1 MSLQHIRYELSSNV
15 ILRNGIF
22 VIGKPNEI
30 NPPIFTQIDTE
41 YIIVSGNTNEYH
53 PINSPSA
60 NKPRPTATKSV
71 ADLFPFKYDIIV
83 SIEPYTNKI
92 NETARNTYSRETN
105 DTRNSGSTPTDLKYL
120 DLGKKVLIVW
130 ENAINQYPTTWVA
143 TPNVEI
149 PLLIS
154 PVLKIKSSR
163 INPAANI
170 PKPIPIA
177 KKAIDNL
184 NNVGLAVFLNPI
196 YEIVPITRP
205 TKSPIRFRIIS
216 RKNSNYADSVTVL
229 NKVWEQV
236 F

>member
-1 MSLQHIRYELSSNV
+1 MAPID
-15 ILRNGIF
+15 LR
-22 VIGKPNEI
+22 
-30 NPPIFTQIDTE
+30 
-41 YIIVSGNTNEYH
+41 
-53 PINSPSA
+53 
-60 NKPRPTATKSV
+60 
-71 ADLFPFKYDIIV
+71 
-83 SIEPYTNKI
+83 
-92 NETARNTYSRETN
+92 
-105 DTRNSGSTPTDLKYL
+105 YL
-120 DLGKKVLIVW
+120 DLGKKVLMVW
-130 ENAINQYPTTWVA
+130 ENAINQYPITWEA

-154 PVLKIKSSR
+154 PALKIKSSR

-205 TKSPIRFRIIS
+205 TKSPTRLRIIS
-216 RKNSNYADSVTVL
+216 KKNSNYADSVTVL

>member
-1 MSLQHIRYELSSNV
+1 MA
-15 ILRNGIF
+15 
-22 VIGKPNEI
+22 
-30 NPPIFTQIDTE
+30 PI
-41 YIIVSGNTNEYH
+41 
-53 PINSPSA
+53 
-60 NKPRPTATKSV
+60 
-71 ADLFPFKYDIIV
+71 
-83 SIEPYTNKI
+83 
-92 NETARNTYSRETN
+92 
-105 DTRNSGSTPTDLKYL
+105 DLKYL

-130 ENAINQYPTTWVA
+130 ENAMNQYPTVWEA
-143 TPNVEI
+143 TPKVEI

-163 INPAANI
+163 INPVANI

-205 TKSPIRFRIIS
+205 TKSPTRLRIIS
-216 RKNSNYADSVTVL
+216 KKNSNYADSVTVL

>member
-1 MSLQHIRYELSSNV
+1 MA
-15 ILRNGIF
+15 
-22 VIGKPNEI
+22 
-30 NPPIFTQIDTE
+30 PI
-41 YIIVSGNTNEYH
+41 
-53 PINSPSA
+53 
-60 NKPRPTATKSV
+60 
-71 ADLFPFKYDIIV
+71 
-83 SIEPYTNKI
+83 
-92 NETARNTYSRETN
+92 
-105 DTRNSGSTPTDLKYL
+105 DLKYL

-130 ENAINQYPTTWVA
+130 ENAINQYPITWEV
-143 TPNVEI
+143 TPNVDI

-205 TKSPIRFRIIS
+205 TKSPTRFKITS

-229 NKVWEQV
+229 IKVWEQV

>member
-1 MSLQHIRYELSSNV
+1 MA
-15 ILRNGIF
+15 
-22 VIGKPNEI
+22 
-30 NPPIFTQIDTE
+30 PI
-41 YIIVSGNTNEYH
+41 
-53 PINSPSA
+53 
-60 NKPRPTATKSV
+60 
-71 ADLFPFKYDIIV
+71 
-83 SIEPYTNKI
+83 
-92 NETARNTYSRETN
+92 
-105 DTRNSGSTPTDLKYL
+105 DLKYL

-130 ENAINQYPTTWVA
+130 ENAINQYPTTWEA
-143 TPNVEI
+143 TPKVEI

-154 PVLKIKSSR
+154 PVSKIKSSR
-163 INPAANI
+163 INPVANI

-196 YEIVPITRP
+196 YEIAPIIRP
-205 TKSPIRFRIIS
+205 TKSPIRFKIIS

>member
-1 MSLQHIRYELSSNV
+1 MAPID
-15 ILRNGIF
+15 LR
-22 VIGKPNEI
+22 
-30 NPPIFTQIDTE
+30 
-41 YIIVSGNTNEYH
+41 
-53 PINSPSA
+53 
-60 NKPRPTATKSV
+60 
-71 ADLFPFKYDIIV
+71 
-83 SIEPYTNKI
+83 
-92 NETARNTYSRETN
+92 
-105 DTRNSGSTPTDLKYL
+105 YL

-130 ENAINQYPTTWVA
+130 ENAMNQYPTVWEA

-149 PLLIS
+149 PLLTS
-154 PVLKIKSSR
+154 PVLKMKSSR
-163 INPAANI
+163 INPVANI

-205 TKSPIRFRIIS
+205 TKSPTRLRIIS
-216 RKNSNYADSVTVL
+216 KKNSNYADSVTVL

>member
-1 MSLQHIRYELSSNV
+1 MAPID
-15 ILRNGIF
+15 LR
-22 VIGKPNEI
+22 
-30 NPPIFTQIDTE
+30 
-41 YIIVSGNTNEYH
+41 
-53 PINSPSA
+53 
-60 NKPRPTATKSV
+60 
-71 ADLFPFKYDIIV
+71 
-83 SIEPYTNKI
+83 
-92 NETARNTYSRETN
+92 
-105 DTRNSGSTPTDLKYL
+105 YL

-130 ENAINQYPTTWVA
+130 ENAMNQYPTVWEA

-163 INPAANI
+163 INPVANI

-205 TKSPIRFRIIS
+205 TKSPIRFKIIS

>member
-1 MSLQHIRYELSSNV
+1 MAPID
-15 ILRNGIF
+15 LR
-22 VIGKPNEI
+22 
-30 NPPIFTQIDTE
+30 
-41 YIIVSGNTNEYH
+41 
-53 PINSPSA
+53 
-60 NKPRPTATKSV
+60 
-71 ADLFPFKYDIIV
+71 
-83 SIEPYTNKI
+83 
-92 NETARNTYSRETN
+92 
-105 DTRNSGSTPTDLKYL
+105 YL

-130 ENAINQYPTTWVA
+130 ENAINQYPTVWEA

-163 INPAANI
+163 INPVANI

-196 YEIVPITRP
+196 YEIVPIIIP
-205 TKSPIRFRIIS
+205 TKNPIEFRDIS

>member
-1 MSLQHIRYELSSNV
+1 MAPID
-15 ILRNGIF
+15 LR
-22 VIGKPNEI
+22 
-30 NPPIFTQIDTE
+30 
-41 YIIVSGNTNEYH
+41 
-53 PINSPSA
+53 
-60 NKPRPTATKSV
+60 
-71 ADLFPFKYDIIV
+71 
-83 SIEPYTNKI
+83 
-92 NETARNTYSRETN
+92 
-105 DTRNSGSTPTDLKYL
+105 YL

-130 ENAINQYPTTWVA
+130 ENAINQYPTVWEA

-149 PLLIS
+149 PLLTS

-163 INPAANI
+163 IKPAANI

-184 NNVGLAVFLNPI
+184 NNVGLPVFLNPI

-205 TKSPIRFRIIS
+205 TKSPIRFKIIS

>member
-1 MSLQHIRYELSSNV
+1 MT
-15 ILRNGIF
+15 
-22 VIGKPNEI
+22 
-30 NPPIFTQIDTE
+30 PI
-41 YIIVSGNTNEYH
+41 
-53 PINSPSA
+53 
-60 NKPRPTATKSV
+60 
-71 ADLFPFKYDIIV
+71 
-83 SIEPYTNKI
+83 
-92 NETARNTYSRETN
+92 
-105 DTRNSGSTPTDLKYL
+105 DLKYL

-130 ENAINQYPTTWVA
+130 ENAINQYPTVWEA
-143 TPNVEI
+143 TPKVEI
-149 PLLIS
+149 PLLTS

-163 INPAANI
+163 MNPIANI

-205 TKSPIRFRIIS
+205 TKSPIRFKIIS

>member
-1 MSLQHIRYELSSNV
+1 MAPID
-15 ILRNGIF
+15 LR
-22 VIGKPNEI
+22 
-30 NPPIFTQIDTE
+30 
-41 YIIVSGNTNEYH
+41 
-53 PINSPSA
+53 
-60 NKPRPTATKSV
+60 
-71 ADLFPFKYDIIV
+71 
-83 SIEPYTNKI
+83 
-92 NETARNTYSRETN
+92 
-105 DTRNSGSTPTDLKYL
+105 YL

-163 INPAANI
+163 INPVANI

-184 NNVGLAVFLNPI
+184 NNVGLPVFLNPI

-205 TKSPIRFRIIS
+205 TNSPTRFRIIS

>member
-1 MSLQHIRYELSSNV
+1 MAPID
-15 ILRNGIF
+15 LR
-22 VIGKPNEI
+22 
-30 NPPIFTQIDTE
+30 
-41 YIIVSGNTNEYH
+41 
-53 PINSPSA
+53 
-60 NKPRPTATKSV
+60 
-71 ADLFPFKYDIIV
+71 
-83 SIEPYTNKI
+83 
-92 NETARNTYSRETN
+92 
-105 DTRNSGSTPTDLKYL
+105 YL

-130 ENAINQYPTTWVA
+130 ENAMNQYPTVWEA

-149 PLLIS
+149 PLLMS

-163 INPAANI
+163 INPTANI

-196 YEIVPITRP
+196 YEIVPIIRP
-205 TKSPIRFRIIS
+205 TKSPIRFKIIS

-229 NKVWEQV
+229 NKVWEQI

>member
-1 MSLQHIRYELSSNV
+1 MA
-15 ILRNGIF
+15 
-22 VIGKPNEI
+22 
-30 NPPIFTQIDTE
+30 PI
-41 YIIVSGNTNEYH
+41 
-53 PINSPSA
+53 
-60 NKPRPTATKSV
+60 
-71 ADLFPFKYDIIV
+71 
-83 SIEPYTNKI
+83 
-92 NETARNTYSRETN
+92 
-105 DTRNSGSTPTDLKYL
+105 DLKYL

-130 ENAINQYPTTWVA
+130 ENAINQYPTVWEA

-205 TKSPIRFRIIS
+205 TKSPIRFKIIS

>member
-1 MSLQHIRYELSSNV
+1 MA
-15 ILRNGIF
+15 
-22 VIGKPNEI
+22 
-30 NPPIFTQIDTE
+30 PI
-41 YIIVSGNTNEYH
+41 
-53 PINSPSA
+53 
-60 NKPRPTATKSV
+60 
-71 ADLFPFKYDIIV
+71 
-83 SIEPYTNKI
+83 
-92 NETARNTYSRETN
+92 
-105 DTRNSGSTPTDLKYL
+105 DLKYL

-130 ENAINQYPTTWVA
+130 ENAINQYPTTWEA

-163 INPAANI
+163 INPTANI

-205 TKSPIRFRIIS
+205 TKSPTKFRTIS

>member
-1 MSLQHIRYELSSNV
+1 MAPID
-15 ILRNGIF
+15 LR
-22 VIGKPNEI
+22 
-30 NPPIFTQIDTE
+30 
-41 YIIVSGNTNEYH
+41 
-53 PINSPSA
+53 
-60 NKPRPTATKSV
+60 
-71 ADLFPFKYDIIV
+71 
-83 SIEPYTNKI
+83 
-92 NETARNTYSRETN
+92 
-105 DTRNSGSTPTDLKYL
+105 YL

-130 ENAINQYPTTWVA
+130 ENAMNQYPTVWEA

-163 INPAANI
+163 INPVANI

-205 TKSPIRFRIIS
+205 TKSPTRLRIIS
-216 RKNSNYADSVTVL
+216 KKNSNYADSVTVL